1 MRKKRYRIGTAL
13 KRTYAKTKRILTKTN
28 KSATMRAIKNT
39 GKRVKNRFF
48 TMIKKTKKSVQ
59 RMTRKANVSAAK
71 KIRSIIKRRH

>member
-28 KSATMRAIKNT
+28 KSATMCAIKNA